1 MLSKSLRPTYHF
13 YNNRFI
19 AINRA
24 RLGKFLAKE
33 RSLRDGGED
42 VNLESIK
49 KISEERNFSVVSRPA
64 VPISSI
70 ISSPDTFEETKY
82 VVMS

>member
-42 VNLESIK
+42 ESIM
-49 KISEERNFSVVSRPA
+49 KISEERNLSVVSRA
-64 VPISSI
+64 AMPISSI